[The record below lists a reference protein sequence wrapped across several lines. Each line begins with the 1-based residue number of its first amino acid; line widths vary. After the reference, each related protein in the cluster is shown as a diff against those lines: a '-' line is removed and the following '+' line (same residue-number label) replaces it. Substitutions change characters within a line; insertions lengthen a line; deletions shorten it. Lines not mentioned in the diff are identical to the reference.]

1 MLYLVYRKAGAYMK
15 NRNILQS
22 IKCASRGIIDCF
34 KHERNFREYTLI
46 ALMFLIFNILLS
58 VSIWEYIVFAILICA
73 VFSAEFINTAIE
85 RLVDKSSKEISD
97 ENKFIKDVSAG
108 GVLSMAIAFFI
119 TEGLILI
126 PKLAERY

>member
-1 MLYLVYRKAGAYMK
+1 MK